1 MSMFV
6 SGKNATNLGQ
16 WWPCHFL
23 GAALCFP
30 TALVTMGNPALT
42 AIPQILFAW
51 LTCFGLIGAFRSWC
65 STESRAIRYIS
76 DSSYW
81 LYLMHIPLVIA
92 LACLI
97 QTWRLPVFVKLCV
110 ICFGTTFIL
119 LITYQLFVRYTWIG
133 LMLHGSRKK
142 TPLQTGTP

>member
-1 MSMFV
+1 MSMFI
-6 SGKNATNLGQ
+6 SNEKSDDLGR
-16 WWPCHFL
+16 WWLWHFL
-23 GAALCFP
+23 GAAICFP
-30 TALVTMGNPALT
+30 VALATMENPAIT

-51 LTCFGLIGAFRSWC
+51 LMCLGCIGIFKSWC
-65 STESRAIRYIS
+65 STESKAVRYIS

-81 LYLMHIPLVIA
+81 LYLMHIPLVMV

-97 QTWRLPVFVKLCV
+97 QTWKLPVFVKLCI
-110 ICFGTTFIL
+110 ICFGATLIL

-142 TPLQTGTP
+142 RLLQAGTP